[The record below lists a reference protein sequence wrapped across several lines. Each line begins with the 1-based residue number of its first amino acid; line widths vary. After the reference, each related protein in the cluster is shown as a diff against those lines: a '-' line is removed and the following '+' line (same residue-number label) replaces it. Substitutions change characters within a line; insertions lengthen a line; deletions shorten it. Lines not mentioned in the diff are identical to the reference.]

1 MSILIKGMEMP
12 TNGDFVELLIWSDGH
27 VTKTGDSY
35 RAENGRAY
43 YKPCDWEYFYAVGV
57 SPHGRLIDADVLKEK
72 QQADADLFKGS
83 TDYGEKC
90 RRDEALNA
98 VANIVNAPTIIE
110 AEADE

>member
-12 TNGDFVELLIWSDGH
+12 EAGQTITIAVNWDG
-27 VTKTGDSY
+27 SL
-35 RAENGRAY
+35 
-43 YKPCDWEYFYAVGV
+43 YARLEPVGGWCPLV
-57 SPHGRLIDADVLKEK
+57 SVPTPHGRLIDADVLKEK
-72 QQADADLFKGS
+72 QQEDADLFKGS

-110 AEADE
+110 AEADTDAK